1 MSAPPLSRG
10 LLLDLDGTLLDTA
23 PDMAGALNRLLREEG
38 RPELPFASVR
48 PHVSHGAAA
57 LVRLGFGTQLPEAEF
72 ERLRRRFLAVYSE
85 HLSAGTRLFPG
96 FGAVLDRLDAARVP
110 WGIVTNKPAFLTEPL
125 LVALALAT
133 RAGCVVCGDTF
144 PERKPHPRPMLHA
157 AGAIGLPP
165 AAFVYVGDAQRD
177 IDAGRAAGMRTLAA
191 AFGYLEAGE
200 DPAGWQPDGVIGEP
214 LEVLA
219 WLDLPPGR

>member
-96 FGAVLDRLDAARVP
+96 FGAVLDRLEQRMNWRQDFPRGDGTKRRGR
-110 WGIVTNKPAFLTEPL
+110 GI
-125 LVALALAT
+125 
-133 RAGCVVCGDTF
+133 
-144 PERKPHPRPMLHA
+144 
-157 AGAIGLPP
+157 AIGFKASIAPTTSIARECGASP
-165 AAFVYVGDAQRD
+165 WVGTQRSPS
-177 IDAGRAAGMRTLAA
+177 AR
-191 AFGYLEAGE
+191 
-200 DPAGWQPDGVIGEP
+200 
-214 LEVLA
+214 
-219 WLDLPPGR
+219 